1 MDKIHLK
8 QFTIFLILISMFG
21 CASHLIE
28 VRPGSEN
35 INLLNST
42 NAQSCK
48 FLGKVTVG
56 VLSEIGFYSRSTD
69 VVEANLLQLAR
80 NSAIDSGADSVVKED
95 MPEYGRRNFSLY
107 KCAR

>member
-1 MDKIHLK
+1 MKRLT
-8 QFTIFLILISMFG
+8 FFLLLISLFG

-28 VRPGSEN
+28 VRSGSEN
-35 INLLNST
+35 VNLLSSNST
-42 NAQSCK
+42 QGCK
-48 FLGKVTVG
+48 FLGRVTVG

-69 VVEANLLQLAR
+69 AVEANLLQLAR
-80 NSAIDSGADSVVKED
+80 NSAVDAGADSVVKED